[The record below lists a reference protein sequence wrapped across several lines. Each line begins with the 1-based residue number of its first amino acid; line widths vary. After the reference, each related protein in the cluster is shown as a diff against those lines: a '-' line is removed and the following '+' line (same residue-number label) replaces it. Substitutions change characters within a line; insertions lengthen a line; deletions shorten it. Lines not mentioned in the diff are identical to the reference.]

1 MAKIMTKNTKR
12 INSSILDSKKRNT
25 NIVLLSFQKEK
36 QDITDKKEKNKYDCV
51 KKTRQRFFQSYNQ
64 PTKPL

>member
-36 QDITDKKEKNKYDCV
+36 QDITDKKEKNNVIYHPDRLIGK
-51 KKTRQRFFQSYNQ
+51 
-64 PTKPL
+64 